1 MHWCHHA
8 NATPLPMQH
17 AIYNTGTWNS
27 HWATKSKIAIQY
39 SIMPND
45 YHKIVVEIV
54 CSSCFL
60 KIVPIPW
67 SLSTNTESNLVCKWA
82 LFGFVVFFRSF
93 FMRMH
98 KYKWFKI
105 DSKCETDCDA
115 HFVTNIWPCMDR
127 KLRAISNLFAINV
140 KMLPLLL
147 FFLSLF
153 NGIGWKL

>member
-1 MHWCHHA
+1 MHWSHHV

-67 SLSTNTESNLVCKWA
+67 SLSTNADSNLVCK
-82 LFGFVVFFRSF
+82 LFGFVVFLRVFLCAC
-93 FMRMH
+93 
-98 KYKWFKI
+98 I
-105 DSKCETDCDA
+105 N
-115 HFVTNIWPCMDR
+115 TNGL
-127 KLRAISNLFAINV
+127 KSVGNV
-140 KMLPLLL
+140 KLIVTHILLPI
-147 FFLSLF
+147 FDHAWIASYEPSA
-153 NGIGWKL
+153 IYSQ